1 MPSTI
6 QLHRVL
12 RAPPERVWRAF
23 SDPRAL
29 ERWIPPH
36 GFLGTVHEMDFRVG
50 GGNRMS
56 FTNFSG
62 GGSHAFGARYLEIVP
77 FERLVYT
84 DVFDDPA
91 LAGTMVQTVS
101 LRAVSCGTELRVE
114 QAGIPDA
121 IPPEMC
127 YLGWQESLA
136 QLAQLVEPDI
146 PAGT

>member
-6 QLHRVL
+6 QLQRVL

-23 SDPRAL
+23 SEPKAL
-29 ERWIPPH
+29 ERWLPPF
-36 GFLGTVHEMDFRVG
+36 GFLGTVHEMDFRVDG
-50 GGNRMS
+50 GMRMS

-62 GGSHAFGARYLEIVP
+62 GGSHSFGARYLEILP

-84 DVFDDPA
+84 DAFDDPA
-91 LAGTMVQTVS
+91 LAGTMVQTIS

-127 YLGWQESLA
+127 HLGWQESLI
-136 QLAQLVEPDI
+136 QLAQLVEPQI

>member
-1 MPSTI
+1 
-6 QLHRVL
+6 
-12 RAPPERVWRAF
+12 
-23 SDPRAL
+23 
-29 ERWIPPH
+29 
-36 GFLGTVHEMDFRVG
+36 MD
-50 GGNRMS
+50 
-56 FTNFSG
+56 T
-62 GGSHAFGARYLEIVP
+62 RYLEIVP

-127 YLGWQESLA
+127 YLGW
-136 QLAQLVEPDI
+136 
-146 PAGT
+146 

>member
-6 QLHRVL
+6 QLRRVL

-29 ERWIPPH
+29 ERWIPPY

-62 GGSHAFGARYLEIVP
+62 GGSHAFGARYLEIVH